1 VPAKQLKNKFLKLA
15 LPQKIIGV
23 GALVALISAILPWY
37 SDIDMYNTGER
48 FLGITGPLYLVGYI
62 IIALS
67 IFSIIL
73 TGFYLL
79 NKKIPALPMKESMVY
94 ILSGVVSLSL
104 LIIANS
110 VYFHPEFGV
119 NITSKEYGI
128 GMMLALIGS
137 MSVLIGGILQQRE
150 SGTSRFVKEFQE
162 ETGAIEEEKV
172 DPVLELNNFQKE
184 QQREAGRSAMG
195 VNKENEVRDL
205 AAKKEQKRLNEQ
217 VKPVRRSAEE
227 SEFEPLI
234 KEPKK
239 TTAEER
245 FEGHKGVREYKTKS
259 DVKTSAG
266 ISKVRQEPYPDSS
279 LLKKEASSSPAEKS
293 KEEGVNPNTVI
304 RMDL

>member
-1 VPAKQLKNKFLKLA
+1 MLSFYCVLLIQPSVPAKQLKNKFLKLA

-137 MSVLIGGILQQRE
+137 MAILIGGILQQRE

-162 ETGAIEEEKV
+162 ETGAIEEETV
-172 DPVLELNNFQKE
+172 DSVLELNNFQKE

-195 VNKENEVRDL
+195 VNKENE
-205 AAKKEQKRLNEQ
+205 AEQ
-217 VKPVRRSAEE
+217 

-259 DVKTSAG
+259 DVKISAG

>member
-1 VPAKQLKNKFLKLA
+1 MFLMFITNPKNVRANKIKDKFLKLA
-15 LPQKIIGV
+15 LPQKVIGI
-23 GALVALISAILPWY
+23 GALIALISAVLPWY

-73 TGFYLL
+73 TGFYILD
-79 NKKIPALPMKESMVY
+79 KKIPSLPMKESMVY

-128 GMMLALIGS
+128 GMMLALVGAVA
-137 MSVLIGGILQQRE
+137 VLIGGILQQRE

-162 ETGAIEEEKV
+162 ETGAIEEETV

-184 QQREAGRSAMG
+184 QQEREA
-195 VNKENEVRDL
+195 
-205 AAKKEQKRLNEQ
+205 QKITT
-217 VKPVRRSAEE
+217 
-227 SEFEPLI
+227 SEFEP
-234 KEPKK
+234 EPKK

-245 FEGHKGVREYKTKS
+245 FEGHKGVREYKAKS
-259 DVKTSAG
+259 EAQPKKSTGRA
-266 ISKVRQEPYPDSS
+266 EPYPDPSV
-279 LLKKEASSSPAEKS
+279 LKKEASHSPAEKS

>member
-1 VPAKQLKNKFLKLA
+1 VPAKHLKNKFLKLA
-15 LPQKIIGV
+15 LPQKIIGI
-23 GALVALISAILPWY
+23 GALIALISAILPWY

-67 IFSIIL
+67 IFSLIL
-73 TGFYLL
+73 TGFYILD
-79 NKKIPALPMKESMVY
+79 KKIPAMPMKESMVY

-128 GMMLALIGS
+128 GMMLALVGAIA
-137 MSVLIGGILQQRE
+137 VLIGGIMQQRE

-162 ETGAIEEEKV
+162 ETGAITEETV

-184 QQREAGRSAMG
+184 QMEREAKRSVSGA
-195 VNKENEVRDL
+195 NKESK
-205 AAKKEQKRLNEQ
+205 AEQ
-217 VKPVRRSAEE
+217 
-227 SEFEPLI
+227 SEFEVPL

-245 FEGHKGVREYKTKS
+245 FEGHKGVREYKAKS
-259 DVKTSAG
+259 EVKPKASTGRA
-266 ISKVRQEPYPDSS
+266 EPYPDPS
-279 LLKKEASSSPAEKS
+279 LLKRESSSSPAEKS
-293 KEEGVNPNTVI
+293 KEEGVNPNSVI

>member
-1 VPAKQLKNKFLKLA
+1 MSKTPACVIFSVFIINPNSVSANNIKGKLLKLP
-15 LPQKIIGV
+15 LTQKLIGFGAII
-23 GALVALISAILPWY
+23 ALISTVLPWY

-48 FLGITGPLYLVGYI
+48 FIGVTGPLYLVGYI

-79 NKKIPALPMKESMVY
+79 NKKIPALPMKESLVY

-137 MSVLIGGILQQRE
+137 VAILIGGIMQQRE
-150 SGTSRFVKEFQE
+150 SGTSRLVKEFQE
-162 ETGAIEEEKV
+162 ETGALEEEAV

-184 QQREAGRSAMG
+184 QMMEHEKA
-195 VNKENEVRDL
+195 EVTT
-205 AAKKEQKRLNEQ
+205 
-217 VKPVRRSAEE
+217 
-227 SEFEPLI
+227 
-234 KEPKK
+234 KEPAKEPQK
-239 TTAEER
+239 TSAEER
-245 FEGHKGVREYKTKS
+245 FEGHTGVREYKAKS
-259 DVKTSAG
+259 TT
-266 ISKVRQEPYPDSS
+266 RQEPYPDPS
-279 LLKKEASSSPAEKS
+279 LLKKEHVAPIASSSPAETS

>member
-1 VPAKQLKNKFLKLA
+1 MPAKQLKDKFLKLA
-15 LPQKIIGV
+15 LPQKIVGI
-23 GALVALISAILPWY
+23 GALIALISAILPWY

-48 FLGITGPLYLVGYI
+48 FLGVTGPLYLVGYI

-79 NKKIPALPMKESMVY
+79 NKKIPTLPMKESMVY

-137 MSVLIGGILQQRE
+137 VAILIGGILQQRE

-162 ETGAIEEEKV
+162 ETGVLEEETI

-184 QQREAGRSAMG
+184 QMQREQKLEEI
-195 VNKENEVRDL
+195 NK
-205 AAKKEQKRLNEQ
+205 
-217 VKPVRRSAEE
+217 
-227 SEFEPLI
+227 SEFEPEP
-234 KEPKK
+234 EPKK

-245 FEGHKGVREYKTKS
+245 FEGHKGVREYKAKS
-259 DVKTSAG
+259 EFKASPTS
-266 ISKVRQEPYPDSS
+266 SKVRQEPYPDPS
-279 LLKKEASSSPAEKS
+279 LLKKEASHSPAEIS